1 MDERPSY
8 ARASG
13 AILRFEDPVE
23 TRTRRRKRS
32 WQEAAALRRMALDER
47 KSACVRPTGSSE
59 SSACSD
65 ERSHVR
71 AALAEPTFV
80 P

>member
-47 KSACVRPTGSSE
+47 EVRMRETDRKLRELG
-59 SSACSD
+59 
-65 ERSHVR
+65 
-71 AALAEPTFV
+71 LL
-80 P
+80 